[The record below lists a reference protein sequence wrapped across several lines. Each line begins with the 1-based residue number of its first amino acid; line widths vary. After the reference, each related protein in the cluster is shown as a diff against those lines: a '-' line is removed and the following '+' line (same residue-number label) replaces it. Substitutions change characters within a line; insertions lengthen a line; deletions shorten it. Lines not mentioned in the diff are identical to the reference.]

1 MKKKISKTIS
11 HSLVLM
17 IFFCAILILVIPGCS
32 KTEQPT
38 ESQPQPME
46 KAAEDNPF
54 FSAFNTPFQ
63 VPPFDKIKEEHY
75 LPAYKEGIRRQKEEI
90 EAIVNNP
97 EPPTFAN
104 SIEALDRSGSL
115 ERDVFNIFSAIKAA
129 NTSPRLQEI
138 AKKISPLRSGHKDD
152 ILLNAKLFQ
161 RVKAVYD
168 QKDQLDLSEEQGMAL
183 EKYYK
188 KFLRG
193 GADLSPDKQA
203 RLRQI
208 NKELS
213 LLQINFGD
221 NILEENNRFELVI
234 DKEEDL
240 AGLPRAVID
249 TAAETAARRGHK
261 GKWVFTLHKPSLIPF
276 LQYSDKR
283 ELREKMFKG
292 YINRG
297 NHGDKLD
304 NKNIIIKILS
314 LRHKKA
320 KLFGFNNHAEYQLDR
335 NMSKKPSAVYD
346 LLHKLWKPALAMA
359 KKEAKALQELINK
372 EGKTFKLEPWDWWY
386 YAEKL
391 KKAKYDVDEN
401 LTRPYFKL
409 ENVRDGAFYVA
420 NKLFG
425 LKFIPL
431 TNIPTY
437 HPDVRVFEVREADGS
452 HVGIIYL
459 DYFPRANKRG
469 GAWMNNLREQ
479 IRWDGKEITPV
490 VTNNG
495 NFTKPTA
502 DTPSLL
508 SFDEA
513 ASLFHEFGH
522 ALHGLLSNCSYYK
535 TTGTNVPID
544 FVELPSQIMENWT
557 TEPEVLKVYA
567 KHYKTG
573 EVIPTELVEK
583 IKKANKFNQGFNRV
597 ELVAASIL
605 DMDWHTAENPEKLDV
620 DTFETQSLNKIGLIP
635 EIVSRYR
642 STYFRHIFSSIYSAG
657 YYSYIWAEV
666 LDADAFAAFK
676 ETSLFDQKTA
686 EAFRKN
692 ILEKGGSADPMTLY
706 KRFRGA
712 EPKIEPLLERSGLI
726 EK

>member
-1 MKKKISKTIS
+1 MKKKISKTIN

-17 IFFCAILILVIPGCS
+17 VFFCAILLLVIPGCS
-32 KTEQPT
+32 KTEQPP
-38 ESQPQPME
+38 ESPPQTME
-46 KAAEDNPF
+46 EAAEDNPF

-75 LPAYKEGIRRQKEEI
+75 LPAYKEGINRQKKEI
-90 EAIVNNP
+90 DAIVNNP

-104 SIEALDRSGSL
+104 TIEALDRSGSL
-115 ERDVFNIFSAIKAA
+115 VKEVDNIFGAMKSA

-138 AKKISPLRSGHKDD
+138 AKEISPLDSGHKDD
-152 ILLNAKLFQ
+152 ILLNAQLFQ

-168 QKDQLDLSEEQGMAL
+168 QKDQLELSEEQGMAL

-188 KFLRG
+188 DFTRG
-193 GADLSPDKQA
+193 GANLSPEKQT

-208 NKELS
+208 NKELP
-213 LLQINFGD
+213 LLEINFGN
-221 NILEENNRFELVI
+221 NILAEDNRFELVI

-240 AGLPRAVID
+240 AGLPRSAID
-249 TAAETAARRGHK
+249 TAAETAVKRGHK

-283 ELREKMFKG
+283 ELRERMFKG
-292 YINRG
+292 YISRG
-297 NHGDKLD
+297 DHGDKLD
-304 NKNIIIKILS
+304 NKDIIIKILS
-314 LRHKKA
+314 LRDERA
-320 KLFGFNNHAEYQLDR
+320 KLFGFKNHAEYQLDR
-335 NMSKKPSAVYD
+335 NMSRKPKAVYD
-346 LLHKLWKPALAMA
+346 LLQKLWKPALAMA
-359 KKEAKALQELINK
+359 KKEAKALQELIYK
-372 EGKTFKLEPWDWWY
+372 EGGTFKLEPWDWWY

-391 KKAKYDVDEN
+391 KKAKYDVDDN

-409 ENVRDGAFYVA
+409 ENVRDGAFYAA
-420 NKLFG
+420 NKLYG
-425 LKFIPL
+425 LKFIPM

-437 HPDVRVFEVREADGS
+437 HPDVRVFEVQEADGS
-452 HVGIIYL
+452 HLGIIYQ
-459 DYFPRANKRG
+459 DYFPRASKRG
-469 GAWMNNLREQ
+469 GAWMNRFRDH
-479 IRWDGKEITPV
+479 IRLDGKEITPV

-508 SFDEA
+508 SFDEVTT
-513 ASLFHEFGH
+513 LFHEFGH
-522 ALHGLLSNCSYYK
+522 ALHGLLSRCSYYR

-544 FVELPSQIMENWT
+544 FVELPSQIMENWVS
-557 TEPEVLKVYA
+557 EPEMLKVYA

-583 IKKANKFNQGFNRV
+583 IKKASQFNQGFIRV
-597 ELVAASIL
+597 EYLAASIL
-605 DMDWHTAENPEKLDV
+605 DMDWHTAENPAQLDV
-620 DTFETQSLNKIGLIP
+620 NTFETQSLNKIGLIP

-642 STYFRHIFSSIYSAG
+642 STYFRHIFSSSYSAG

-666 LDADAFAAFK
+666 LDADAFEAFK

-686 EAFRKN
+686 QAFRKN